1 MNVDLNNTKFTTGRL
16 FSAIATTTKTKVGTT
31 KTFVKML
38 FSSNGKLKSDGFG
51 IKVNDGNNILVD
63 IEHKEHTP
71 KLKAATAAIKKGSA
85 YEKRKGKK
93 SNSSIQSAS
102 LR

>member
-1 MNVDLNNTKFTTGRL
+1 
-16 FSAIATTTKTKVGTT
+16 
-31 KTFVKML
+31 ML

-71 KLKAATAAIKKGSA
+71 KLKAATATIKKGPLTEREK
-85 YEKRKGKK
+85 EKRANQAFKVH
-93 SNSSIQSAS
+93 
-102 LR
+102 L